1 MDTRKVTR
9 QYRLNKWT
17 EIIRERHGS
26 GQTISAWCAEH
37 NINPKQYY
45 YWLKHVR
52 TAACESLQVIGTG
65 DQPIVPVK
73 MPNNLT
79 KASPTAQVLSPI
91 ILRMGT
97 VTLELNNGAST
108 ELIANT
114 IRAITN
120 VR

>member
-1 MDTRKVTR
+1 LDTRKVTR

-17 EIIRERHGS
+17 EIIRERHCS

-45 YWLKHVR
+45 YWLKRVR
-52 TAACESLQVIGTG
+52 ASACESLQVIGTG
-65 DQPIVPVK
+65 DPAIVPVK
-73 MPNNLT
+73 MPNHLPI
-79 KASPTAQVLSPI
+79 ASPNTQCLSPI

-108 ELIANT
+108 ELITNT